1 MDSESLVSRFRSRQE
16 TKKSDSTAK
25 GYAQS
30 ITQLSRWLRNPG
42 EEVYDSNDMD
52 RDSKELWEATTA
64 DLRTHLRHL
73 LNNGGYAGGTVD
85 NRVIAF
91 NVFYK
96 ELERMAEEDDSI
108 AGVDNPAEDLDVS
121 GWSKLKN
128 GTKKEQEIKGLHYLS
143 PGEVES
149 LRNNVPS
156 PTLRNELIVRLL
168 YQTGLR
174 RAELANTRLDDID
187 TDERTINV
195 RGTKTHNNRIVGYQ
209 ASLDTL
215 LARWINVNRK
225 SLSTAGSPYLFP
237 TTHTEQISPGTIN
250 KIVREAADSAE
261 LQQHVFEDAGGGD
274 HVKVTA
280 HTLRHS
286 YAMQSLK
293 NGMDTRRLQKLLGH
307 ARLETTE
314 KYLRASEADILDAAR
329 KYGAGS
335 EGSE

>member
-128 GTKKEQEIKGLHYLS
+128 GTKKEQEIKDLHYLS
-143 PGEVES
+143 PEEVEL

-174 RAELANTRLDDID
+174 RAELANT
-187 TDERTINV
+187 
-195 RGTKTHNNRIVGYQ
+195 
-209 ASLDTL
+209 
-215 LARWINVNRK
+215 
-225 SLSTAGSPYLFP
+225 
-237 TTHTEQISPGTIN
+237 
-250 KIVREAADSAE
+250 
-261 LQQHVFEDAGGGD
+261 
-274 HVKVTA
+274 
-280 HTLRHS
+280 
-286 YAMQSLK
+286 
-293 NGMDTRRLQKLLGH
+293 
-307 ARLETTE
+307 
-314 KYLRASEADILDAAR
+314 
-329 KYGAGS
+329 
-335 EGSE
+335 